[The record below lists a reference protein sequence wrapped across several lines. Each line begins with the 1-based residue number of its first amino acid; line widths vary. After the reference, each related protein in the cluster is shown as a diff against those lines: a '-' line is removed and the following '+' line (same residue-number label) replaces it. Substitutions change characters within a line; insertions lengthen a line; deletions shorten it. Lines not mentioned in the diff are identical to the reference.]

1 MSEEPPGNAAAELPR
16 PLRIAAALCWRLLV
30 IAGAV
35 YVLARVLSS
44 LYVVVIPVAIALL
57 LAALLEPLVSLLNR
71 ARIPRPLGTAIAL
84 VAGVSAVGGVL
95 TFVINQFIVGFGD
108 LQAQV
113 LRSLA
118 TLRAWVTTG
127 PLHLNQ
133 RQIDDLVQQAR
144 IWLENNQE
152 WLTSGALSTAGTFG
166 QFLTGLILALFTLI
180 FFLYDG
186 RGVWTFLLRL
196 APGEVRGRVDL
207 AGRRGFGSLVGFVRA
222 TLLVACIDSI
232 GIGIGLAVLNVPL
245 AVPLAALVFLGAF
258 VPIIGAVASG
268 TVAVLVALVT
278 KGWLVAVIVL
288 GVVLLVQQLEG
299 NVLQPLLL
307 GRAVRIHALGVVLAI
322 SVGVVIAGIVGALLA
337 VPVVAVL
344 NSAVRSLTSGEE
356 SPDPT
361 APPEPAGASTGPADG
376 DPEEPPADPAR

>member
-1 MSEEPPGNAAAELPR
+1 MSDEPPRNDAATQLPP

-35 YVLARVLSS
+35 YVLARVLSGI
-44 LYVVVIPVAIALL
+44 YVVVIPVAIALL
-57 LAALLEPLVSLLNR
+57 LAALLEPLVTLLER
-71 ARIPRPLGTAIAL
+71 VRVPRPLGTVIAL
-84 VAGVSAVGGVL
+84 VAGCSAVGGVL
-95 TFVINQFIVGFGD
+95 TFVINQFIAGFGG
-108 LQAQV
+108 LQNQV
-113 LRSLA
+113 LRSLDA
-118 TLRAWVTTG
+118 LRTWVTTG

-133 RQIDDLVQQAR
+133 QQIDQMLQQAR
-144 IWLENNQE
+144 TWLENNQQ
-152 WLTSGALSTAGTFG
+152 WLTSGAISTAGTFG
-166 QFLTGLILALFTLI
+166 NFLTGLILALFTLI

-196 APGEVRGRVDL
+196 APGHVRGRVDL
-207 AGRRGFGSLVGFVRA
+207 AGRRGYSSLVGFVRA

-268 TVAVLVALVT
+268 AVAVLVALVT
-278 KGWLVAVIVL
+278 QGWLVAVIVL

-322 SVGVVIAGIVGALLA
+322 SVGVVLANIVGALLA
-337 VPVVAVL
+337 VPLVAVL
-344 NSAVRSLTSGEE
+344 NSAIRSLTSGEDA
-356 SPDPT
+356 PDPT
-361 APPEPAGASTGPADG
+361 APEPVGADTGPSDG
-376 DPEEPPADPAR
+376 EPEEPPADPAR

>member
-1 MSEEPPGNAAAELPR
+1 MSDEPSRNDAATQLPP
-16 PLRIAAALCWRLLV
+16 PLRITAALCWRLLV

-35 YVLARVLSS
+35 YVLARVVSS
-44 LYVVVIPVAIALL
+44 IYVVVIPVAIALL
-57 LAALLEPLVSLLNR
+57 LAALLEPLVSLLKR
-71 ARIPRPLGTAIAL
+71 VRVPRPLGTAIAL
-84 VAGVSAVGGVL
+84 VAGCSAVGGVL
-95 TFVINQFIVGFGD
+95 TFVVNQFISGFGA
-108 LQAQV
+108 LQDQV

-118 TLRAWVTTG
+118 ALQSWVTTG

-133 RQIDDLVQQAR
+133 QQIDQMLQQAR
-144 IWLENNQE
+144 GWLEENQQ
-152 WLTSGALSTAGTFG
+152 WLTSGAISTAGTFG

-196 APGEVRGRVDL
+196 APGHVRGKVDL
-207 AGRRGFGSLVGFVRA
+207 AGRRGYASLVGFVRA

-232 GIGIGLAVLNVPL
+232 GIGIGLAVLGVPL

-268 TVAVLVALVT
+268 AVAVLVALVT
-278 KGWLVAVIVL
+278 QGWLVAVIVL

-307 GRAVRIHALGVVLAI
+307 GRAVQIHALGVVLAI
-322 SVGVVIAGIVGALLA
+322 SVGVVVAGIVGALLA
-337 VPVVAVL
+337 VPLVAVL
-344 NSAVRSLTSGEE
+344 NSAVRSLTSGDDV
-356 SPDPT
+356 PDPT
-361 APPEPAGASTGPADG
+361 APEPAGADTGPPDG
-376 DPEEPPADPAR
+376 APEESPSDPAR